1 MWQWLKNNL
10 AWLSEFV
17 SGSNRAS
24 AAIIEIYRQSLL
36 DNVLQPSNDEP
47 ETKARITVLK
57 EELKGAGPLT
67 LGQLYSIE
75 AELWNYY
82 TDATV
87 LARLWSVLDRFDRVV
102 SAHSRNAYAQ
112 TVPAS
117 TDAQWADANF
127 VRQQALSLI
136 DAIQNTQM
144 VNLERERFT
153 NMLRTSIFAIGL
165 SLSLLLL
172 GLMMWAFYTEAPK
185 LVDYYMILFVL
196 GTLGACVSYVRRLQG
211 AVEHD
216 ALAGDGLSELNTIAN
231 NRIAALSTLLVG
243 GIFAIVVYWLVL
255 SSAFAALIP
264 AQNSQPGLS
273 VSVLTT
279 ESLLAGAKAELATR
293 EDQQKAA
300 PDDTG
305 IAAEVAAKRTE
316 VNNLAAD
323 IARMKGELASFA
335 PLAAQTKDC
344 PATTGTAAPACKP
357 SFGQRSA
364 SVMELA
370 DARSFYLMLVLAFLA
385 GFGEQFV
392 PDALDKLSR
401 RMKGQ
406 S

>member
-1 MWQWLKNNL
+1 MWEWFKKNI
-10 AWLSEFV
+10 AWLGEVV
-17 SGSNRAS
+17 SGRNRAS

-36 DNVLQPSNDEP
+36 DNVLQPRHDTP
-47 ETKARITVLK
+47 EIEARIAVISATLT
-57 EELKGAGPLT
+57 GAGPWT

-75 AELWNYY
+75 AELWSYY

-87 LARLWSVLDRFDRVV
+87 LARFWSVLDRFDRVV

-117 TDAQWADANF
+117 TDPQWSQADF
-127 VRQQALSLI
+127 VRHQALSLI
-136 DAIQNTQM
+136 DTVQNTQM

-153 NMLRTSIFAIGL
+153 NMLRSAIFAIALGL
-165 SLSLLLL
+165 SAALL
-172 GLMMWAFYTEAPK
+172 GLVTYAIVHPAPG
-185 LVDYYMILFVL
+185 LVDFYAILFVL

-211 AVEHD
+211 AVEHN
-216 ALAGDGLSELNTIAN
+216 ALAGDGLSELNMIAN
-231 NRIAALSTLLVG
+231 NRITALSTLLVG
-243 GIFAIVVYWLVL
+243 GVFAIIVYWLVL

-264 AQNSQPGLS
+264 AQNDQPGLS
-273 VSVLTT
+273 VSVMTT
-279 ESLLAGAKAELATR
+279 ESLLAGATAELAKR
-293 EDQQKAA
+293 EEQLKAA
-300 PDDTG
+300 PDDAG
-305 IAAEVAAKRTE
+305 LAAEVAAKRTE
-316 VNNLAAD
+316 VNRLAAD

-335 PLAAQTKDC
+335 PKPAQAKDC
-344 PATTGTAAPACKP
+344 VATGTTTAPACKP

-364 SVMELA
+364 AVMELA

-401 RMKGQ
+401 RMKSQ